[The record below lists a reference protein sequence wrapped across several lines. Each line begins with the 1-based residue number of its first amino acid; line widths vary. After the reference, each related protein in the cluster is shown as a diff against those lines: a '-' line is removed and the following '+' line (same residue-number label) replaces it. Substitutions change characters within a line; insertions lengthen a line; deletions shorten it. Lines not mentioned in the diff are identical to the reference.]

1 MANKRT
7 AVGLFGWGRSNAGV
21 MNYLSKN
28 GNYEFLLRSD
38 RECAVPRGI
47 SAAYFGSHAFDDLR
61 ESVLYLAP
69 SVRRDR
75 RDIAGCADM
84 GIKLSSDAE
93 LFFSLAKCDVY
104 AVTGS
109 SGKSTTTH
117 LISAILN
124 AAGTPCVAAGNYG
137 ASLAM
142 LIGSQNAVAAELS
155 SFQLTY
161 CKPRSKRAVITN
173 IVPNHLDWHTDMD
186 EYAEAKL
193 AVANGTEGLIIDADS
208 RLLTERVHTPL
219 FAAVS
224 DTLDRAELSR
234 ILPAE
239 SYFTLDGRG
248 RILLNGHP
256 FADTSSF
263 PRRERHNIKNFM
275 LAAAATLGVASP
287 EICSRVFTDFTGLC
301 HRNEAICDVFGIRF
315 YDSSIDTSPDRAL
328 ATLSSYTEP
337 PIAIICGKSKGADY
351 GELAK
356 KLPTLTRG
364 AIFMGEVGR
373 AVMELLP
380 TGYTRYMACETMKD
394 AVRRAF
400 DMAREAG
407 CDVVLCPAGTSYDK
421 YASFEE
427 RGDDFKK
434 EARAL
439 HEK

>member
-7 AVGLFGWGRSNAGV
+7 AIGLFGWGRSNLGV
-21 MNYLSKN
+21 MNYLSRN
-28 GNYEFLLRSD
+28 GECEFYLRSD
-38 RECAVPRGI
+38 KECPVPHGI
-47 SAAYFGSHAFDDLR
+47 SAAYFGAHAFDDLK

-75 RDIAGCADM
+75 RDIARCADM
-84 GIKLSSDAE
+84 GIALSSDAE
-93 LFFSLAKCDVY
+93 LFFSLASCEVY

-124 AAGTPCVAAGNYG
+124 AAGTPCVAAGNFG

-142 LIGSQNAVAAELS
+142 LIGTQNAVAAELS

-161 CKPRSKRAVITN
+161 CMPRSARAVITN
-173 IVPNHLDWHTDMD
+173 IIPNHLDWHTDME
-186 EYAEAKL
+186 EYVRAKL
-193 AVANGTEGLIIDADS
+193 AVAERTDGLIIDADS
-208 RLLTERVHTPL
+208 QILTERVHAPL

-224 DTLDRAELSR
+224 DTLDCATLSH

-256 FADTSSF
+256 FADGSGAV
-263 PRRERHNIKNFM
+263 RRERHNIKNYM

-287 EICSRVFTDFTGLC
+287 EICERIFNSFTGLS
-301 HRNEAICDVFGIRF
+301 HRNEAVCKALGIGF
-315 YDSSIDTSPDRAL
+315 FDSSIDTSPDRAL
-328 ATLSSYTEP
+328 ATLLSYNEP
-337 PIAIICGKSKGADY
+337 PIAIVCGKSKGADY

-356 KLPTLTRG
+356 RLPTLTRG

-380 TGYTRYMACETMKD
+380 TGYTRYMTCETMKD

-439 HEK
+439 CEK